1 MQGHLITTM
10 FGFIIIMMVGVSS
23 QSMSIECWSDP
34 QILSPNSNAYRAI
47 LAIDTNDTVH
57 IAWKDKSNYDNAGY
71 DFDILYRQCSVNG
84 SWTPTEVVSRESEND
99 SDCFFLAVDGNG
111 IAHVVWKEKTNRV
124 PSGGGWD
131 IVYKKRYFNGSWTN
145 MEIVSLEST
154 GNCACPVAQ
163 VDTNGVV
170 HVIWPDGTDYINSGD
185 DYDLFY
191 KQRLTNGSWTKAE
204 VITKESTSDCNS
216 PSMVI
221 DDTHTIHVVW
231 EERGTSYGMGDDYDI
246 FYKKRVSYDVWT
258 YPELV
263 SKESTGDSVE
273 PSMDMDVFGTIHVA
287 WVDHTIY
294 KGTRGNYNIFYSQKL
309 VNGTWSV
316 TDVVSKESKRDCN
329 FPCLFVDFIGN
340 VYITW
345 KDETN
350 YNNSGKDADIF
361 YKERFVNDT
370 WTITELVSR
379 ESSDDS
385 SFPWMVIDSNRLA
398 HISWWD
404 NIENSGWTVL
414 YKMRLCQDGPLEPMN
429 EDKQDSQ
436 EQIIPY
442 VIGIVMILLIVCI
455 ILVLK
460 RKRRTI

>member
-1 MQGHLITTM
+1 M
-10 FGFIIIMMVGVSS
+10 
-23 QSMSIECWSDP
+23 E
-34 QILSPNSNAYRAI
+34 
-47 LAIDTNDTVH
+47 
-57 IAWKDKSNYDNAGY
+57 
-71 DFDILYRQCSVNG
+71 
-84 SWTPTEVVSRESEND
+84 
-99 SDCFFLAVDGNG
+99 GNG

-131 IVYKKRYFNGSWTN
+131 IVYKKRYLNGSWTN
-145 MEIVSLEST
+145 MEVVSLEST

-170 HVIWPDGTDYINSGD
+170 HVIWSDGTDYMNSGN

-191 KQRLTNGSWTKAE
+191 KQRRTNGSWTKTE
-204 VITKESTSDCNS
+204 IITKESIYDCNS
-216 PSMVI
+216 PSMII
-221 DDTHTIHVVW
+221 DDTYTIHVVW
-231 EERGTSYGMGDDYDI
+231 EEIGTGYGTGDDYDI
-246 FYKKRVSYDVWT
+246 FYKKRVDNDVWT
-258 YPELV
+258 LPELV
-263 SKESTGDSVE
+263 SKESTGDSAE

-294 KGTRGNYNIFYSQKL
+294 KGTRGNYNIFYSQKPA
-309 VNGTWSV
+309 NGTWSV

-329 FPCLFVDFIGN
+329 FPCLAVDFIGN
-340 VYITW
+340 VYFTW

-350 YNNSGKDADIF
+350 YSNSGKDADIF
-361 YKERFVNDT
+361 YKERFVNGT
-370 WTITELVSR
+370 WTITELVSG

-385 SFPWMVIDSNRLA
+385 NWPWMVIDSNRLA

-414 YKMRLCQDGPLEPMN
+414 YKMRLCQDGPLEPMH

-436 EQIIPY
+436 ETVIAY
-442 VIGIVMILLIVCI
+442 VIGIVLVLLIVCI
-455 ILVLK
+455 ILILK